1 MKKIAAIVGMG
12 LMSLSVA
19 FAQQDSTLNRTV
31 VVENEYNPTVMDA
44 SKINVMPKMNEPKA
58 TKKNINY
65 ATSLREVSAWDY
77 ETMSPVVREWES
89 DAAYRGYLR
98 GGYGNNGNVDVRA
111 GYLWDISKKDRLKV
125 SASLDGWNTD
135 LRGWKED
142 ASDFTDKEFGSR
154 MYNTKVALD
163 YRHSFGKVDFM
174 LGGNYHSQVF
184 NYLVI
189 EDYPED
195 AWDTDKNQHRNL
207 ANGYLNFAS
216 TDKDMPIQFAAE
228 LGLNYLGMTHTTE
241 YLAKESE
248 TNLYAKGNVWK
259 TLNDENLF
267 GLGVRFDNYA
277 YTSEHSTDVT
287 ALDFNPYYTL
297 QNDRWNVRIGAH
309 VDWWGGEKDKMYIS
323 PDVNV
328 EHRFAGSYV
337 LYAKAGG
344 GREVSG
350 LYELTKITPY
360 WIDELLAAPTY
371 LTLDAALGLKG
382 SPLDGLWFH
391 VSGGY
396 QIREN
401 DVCLSISNSSELYYA
416 RNWGGDTKVLY
427 GSAGLRY
434 DYKDVFDFSLEGTY
448 YNWEYES
455 LVWEGVS
462 IDGLSKTAMSLKPEL
477 EIVAEAG
484 AKVMDGLR
492 AHVGYEYV
500 KRSGGIYD
508 PVNNLY
514 AGVDYSLLKNLNVFG
529 KINNLMNANYVRP
542 DACPAQGFNFL
553 AGLSLQF

>member
-12 LMSLSVA
+12 MLSLSVA

-77 ETMSPVVREWES
+77 QTMSPVVREWES
-89 DAAYRGYLR
+89 DATYRGYLR
-98 GGYGNNGNVDVRA
+98 AGYGNNGNVDARA
-111 GYLWDISKKDRLKV
+111 GYLWDMSKRDRLKL

-135 LRGWKED
+135 LRSWKD
-142 ASDFTDKEFGSR
+142 IKQKEFASR

-163 YRHSFGKVDFM
+163 YRHSFNKVDFM

-189 EDYPED
+189 EDFPYDGWE
-195 AWDTDKNQHRNL
+195 TDKNQHRNL
-207 ANGYLNFAS
+207 ANGYLSVAS
-216 TDKDMPIQFAAE
+216 TDRNMPIQFSTE

-241 YLAKESE
+241 YLSKEKE
-248 TNLYAKGNVWK
+248 TNLYAVGNVWK
-259 TLNDENLF
+259 SLNEENLF

-277 YTSEHSTDVT
+277 YASENAADAT
-287 ALDFNPYYTL
+287 ALDFNPYYVL
-297 QNDRWNVRIGAH
+297 RNDKWNVRIGAH
-309 VDWWGGEKDKMYIS
+309 IDWWGGKEDKLYLS

-328 EHRFAGSYV
+328 EHRFGGSYV

-350 LYELTKITPY
+350 LYDLTKITPY
-360 WIDELLAAPTY
+360 WIDGPYQSPTY
-371 LTLDAALGLKG
+371 LTLDAVLGLKG
-382 SPLDGLWFH
+382 SPVDGLWFH

-401 DVCLSISNSSELYYA
+401 DICLSMSNKSELYCVKD
-416 RNWGGDTKVLY
+416 WGGDTKVLY
-427 GSAGLRY
+427 GTAGLKY
-434 DYKDVFDFSLEGTY
+434 NYKDLLDFSLEGTY
-448 YNWEYES
+448 YDWKYENEG
-455 LVWEGVS
+455 WNGVS
-462 IDGLSKTAMSLKPEL
+462 NNELVKSALSLKPEL
-477 EIVAEAG
+477 EIIAEVG
-484 AKVMDGLR
+484 AKVMEGLR
-492 AHVGYEYV
+492 ANVGYEYV
-500 KRSGGIYD
+500 KRNEGVYE

-514 AGVDYSLLKNLNVFG
+514 AGVDYTLLKNLSVFG
-529 KINNLMNANYVRP
+529 KINNLLNKNYIRP